1 MINYSYVRFY
11 IEMYIK
17 ELLIKSLIKN
27 LGMLKLEIFHNF
39 IVNDIVQTKRV

>member
-17 ELLIKSLIKN
+17 ELLIKSFNQKPRSAKIGN
-27 LGMLKLEIFHNF
+27 IS
-39 IVNDIVQTKRV
+39 

>member
-17 ELLIKSLIKN
+17 ELLIKSFNQKPIARNAKIGN
-27 LGMLKLEIFHNF
+27 IS
-39 IVNDIVQTKRV
+39 